1 MESKINLLRQENAR
15 LVAKNYELE
24 VEIIKLRQII
34 EENAMCDNSLVV
46 SEQPQNDKEAI
57 VKVLPEVMVSNI
69 DLSNTVNK
77 KSIGDKIRKRR
88 RKKKV
93 QHKTIAKDSSLVTLD
108 LTHCEEDFFMTSVK
122 PITLLE
128 QIIKELIPV
137 TSKVVC

>member
-1 MESKINLLRQENAR
+1 
-15 LVAKNYELE
+15 
-24 VEIIKLRQII
+24 
-34 EENAMCDNSLVV
+34 
-46 SEQPQNDKEAI
+46 
-57 VKVLPEVMVSNI
+57 MVSNI
-69 DLSNTVNK
+69 DLSNIVIDQRNNIDTKTSKEMKINAFLVKVNK

-93 QHKTIAKDSSLVTLD
+93 QYKTIAKDSSPVTSD